1 MSLLKNKKGVDLIH
15 ETIIFLI
22 LNLMFFLALFVVVYR
37 SGTGISLYEQFY
49 SKELA
54 LLIDKSKSG
63 TEITL
68 DVSDIEKFLEK
79 ENIYENAF
87 SFSGNK
93 VTTRLS
99 KNSKGYSFS
108 YFSDYKIRS
117 AFQRDKTSG
126 KLFLKV
132 SIEKND

>member
-68 DVSDIEKFLEK
+68 DVSDIEKF
-79 ENIYENAF
+79 
-87 SFSGNK
+87 
-93 VTTRLS
+93 
-99 KNSKGYSFS
+99 
-108 YFSDYKIRS
+108 
-117 AFQRDKTSG
+117 
-126 KLFLKV
+126 
-132 SIEKND
+132 